1 MVVIARRAR
10 TGRVVAGVAA
20 GALLLPI
27 FASTGSASSQS
38 ETGPIFEDGQAQI
51 VPEFSDSAAW
61 IRQQLWVETE
71 FDSDGDGRPDRV
83 HVDVTRPAQT
93 DTEGL
98 RVPVI
103 YETSPYYAG
112 TASVDSQLS
121 WFWDVHHEIGKAPP
135 EREPAPV
142 IPHQP
147 DRTSVSNSHVN
158 EWVRRGFAVVHSES
172 PGTGLSQG
180 CPTIGGAN
188 ESLAPK
194 AVIDWLNG
202 RANAY
207 TSVDGDEEVDAYWS
221 TGKVGMTGTS
231 YNGTLP
237 IAAATT
243 GVEGLEAIV
252 PVAAISEWYDYFRS
266 NGTVKHPGGGASPEG
281 TWRGEDADVLYD
293 FVNSGY
299 PETRD
304 YCNETVR
311 DGTMLAEMDRADGD
325 YNEFWAKRSY
335 LADAGNIQAATLF
348 AHGFN
353 DWNVMPQQAVQLYE
367 ALREQGTPVQAY
379 FHQGGHGGAPPL
391 EMMNRWFTRYLW
403 DHEND
408 VENDPRVQI
417 AHGSDRFDTT
427 AFDDFPN
434 PDAASVTFLP
444 QAGGSETGGLTSLAL
459 PEATTEI
466 LEDDY
471 THLAGDLAQAE
482 SSDHRLLYATPVLSE
497 DLHLSGT
504 PSITVRLASS
514 KPAANLSIMLV
525 RLPWT
530 GSPLSAASVVTR
542 GWADPRNHSS
552 LTDSEAL
559 IPGEFYDVTFD
570 VQSTDKIIAEGQ
582 QLGLMIFS
590 SDHQHTLRPEPG
602 TELTV
607 DLAGTSIDLPVVGG
621 PLAVGIC
628 ADEDT
633 RDTVVIRGEDS
644 GVPNHTLAGICTI
657 NHHILDEAEWHN
669 QGDFVRHVG
678 RVADQ
683 LRAAG
688 VITPRERGQLVRAAA
703 RSAR

>member
-1 MVVIARRAR
+1 MAPRTARTRAR
-10 TGRVVAGVAA
+10 QVAA
-20 GALLLPI
+20 ATATGTLVLTLFSTTGAANEP
-27 FASTGSASSQS
+27 AG
-38 ETGPIFEDGQAQI
+38 TGPIFEDGQAQI
-51 VPEFSDSAAW
+51 VPEFADPNTW

-71 FDSDGDGRPDRV
+71 FDSDGDGQPDRV
-83 HVDVTRPAQT
+83 HVDVTRPMQT

-98 RVPVI
+98 KVPVV

-112 TASVDSQLS
+112 TAPVNSQLT
-121 WFWDVHHEIGKAPP
+121 WFWNVHQEIGAEPP
-135 EREPAPV
+135 QRQPAPV

-147 DRTSVSNSHVN
+147 NRTSVSNSHVN
-158 EWVRRGFAVVHSES
+158 EWVRRGFALVHSDS

-180 CPTIGGAN
+180 CPTIGGTN

-194 AVIDWLNG
+194 AVVDWLNG
-202 RANAY
+202 RAAGY
-207 TSVDGDEEVDAYWS
+207 TSVDGDDEVDAYWS

-243 GVEGLEAIV
+243 GVEGLEAII

-266 NGTVKHPGGGASPEG
+266 NGTVKHPGGGVSPEG

-293 FVNSGY
+293 FVNSGF

-304 YCNETVR
+304 YCNDTVR
-311 DGTMLAEMDRADGD
+311 DATMVAEMDRANGD
-325 YNEFWAKRSY
+325 YNSFWAERSY
-335 LADAGNIQAATLF
+335 LADAGNITAATLF

-353 DWNVMPQQAVQLYE
+353 DWNVMPQQATQLYDV
-367 ALREQGTPVQAY
+367 LRQQGTPVQAY
-379 FHQGGHGGAPPL
+379 FHQGGHGGPPPH

-403 DHEND
+403 EHEND

-427 AFDDFPN
+427 PFDDYPN
-434 PDAASVTFLP
+434 PDSTSVTFYPL
-444 QAGGSETGGLTSLAL
+444 AGGSTTGEFTSLTL
-459 PEATTEI
+459 PDAGGET
-466 LEDDY
+466 LVDDY
-471 THLAGDLAQAE
+471 THLAGNLAQQE
-482 SSDHRLLYATPVLSE
+482 TSDHRLLYATPELSD

-514 KPAANLSIMLV
+514 KPAANLSVMLV

-530 GSPLSAASVVTR
+530 GSPLAATSVVTR

-552 LTDSEAL
+552 LTSSEPL
-559 IPGEFYDVTFD
+559 TPGEFYDVTFTL
-570 VQSTDKIIAEGQ
+570 QSTDKIVSAGQ
-582 QLGLMIFS
+582 RLGLMVFS

-607 DLAGTSIDLPVVGG
+607 DLAGTSIELPVVGG
-621 PLAVGIC
+621 PLAVPIC
-628 ADEDT
+628 ADEDP
-633 RDTVVIRGEDS
+633 RETVMIRGEDS
-644 GVPNHTLAGICTI
+644 GVPNHELAGICTI
-657 NHHILDEAEWHN
+657 NHHILDDAAWGNH
-669 QGDFVRHVG
+669 GDFVRHVG